1 MTTMKRISK
10 KIGLEMFHK
19 IIDNVIKWRYLLAI
33 ICLIG
38 GVAFNLN
45 GSSLNSW
52 NSSFG
57 LRESV
62 SGKKISSVTVDDLIG
77 LEKLSLWIPKLRSDG
92 TIFGTSRGIRSDEWL
107 VQTPF
112 YISQADTGNNL
123 VNETYETSGQN
134 MVLAYNV
141 TTLHPSIIGKPF
153 NWGFLVLGA
162 SRGLSWYWTF
172 KIIAMLLLSFEFAM
186 ILTRKNK
193 ILSLISSFW
202 ITYTPVVQW
211 WFMRHLGDIVFDSM
225 LIMVA
230 MYHYFNSEK
239 RYIKVLNVCLLVIG
253 LIGFPLVFY
262 PAFQIPFAY
271 VILLF
276 TIVQFV
282 TAYKQKKIKK
292 GDVMAIAVT
301 LLVSASVVGLTVF
314 QSWDAIKLTLG
325 TVYPGSR
332 FSTGGEY
339 TLANISDFLL
349 NIKLPFE
356 TPSTSNQV
364 ELSSSYHFLYF
375 IILVFPFIF
384 NKKDLK
390 KNIFEL
396 LLIIFSIFLIFYSI
410 VGVPSIVSKLTLFNL
425 VTSNRAWQAMS
436 VIAVF
441 ISIWFI
447 NYVFEKKEKI
457 SFYRYFVPIFVIS
470 IFLLYRVLTD
480 DFYRNYVGRLI
491 LIVSILIL
499 IFSFILIL
507 HQKHI
512 LVCWVVFIL
521 TFVSGFTVNPLVH
534 GIDAIEDKA
543 LSAEVKK
550 IVADDKNAMWMSEST
565 NLYNFVQM
573 FGAKSID
580 GVRFYPDKELMSVID
595 ENNDFEDIWNRYS
608 HLSYTLTNDET
619 TMNNPTPD
627 STHINLN
634 MDLLRELNISY
645 ILTKRN
651 LEEEFGSQFQLI
663 YCDSDGNLIFK
674 VNE

>member
-1 MTTMKRISK
+1 
-10 KIGLEMFHK
+10 
-19 IIDNVIKWRYLLAI
+19 
-33 ICLIG
+33 
-38 GVAFNLN
+38 
-45 GSSLNSW
+45 
-52 NSSFG
+52 
-57 LRESV
+57 
-62 SGKKISSVTVDDLIG
+62 
-77 LEKLSLWIPKLRSDG
+77 
-92 TIFGTSRGIRSDEWL
+92 
-107 VQTPF
+107 
-112 YISQADTGNNL
+112 
-123 VNETYETSGQN
+123 
-134 MVLAYNV
+134 
-141 TTLHPSIIGKPF
+141 
-153 NWGFLVLGA
+153 
-162 SRGLSWYWTF
+162 
-172 KIIAMLLLSFEFAM
+172 
-186 ILTRKNK
+186 
-193 ILSLISSFW
+193 
-202 ITYTPVVQW
+202 
-211 WFMRHLGDIVFDSM
+211 
-225 LIMVA
+225 
-230 MYHYFNSEK
+230 
-239 RYIKVLNVCLLVIG
+239 
-253 LIGFPLVFY
+253 
-262 PAFQIPFAY
+262 
-271 VILLF
+271 
-276 TIVQFV
+276 
-282 TAYKQKKIKK
+282 
-292 GDVMAIAVT
+292 
-301 LLVSASVVGLTVF
+301 
-314 QSWDAIKLTLG
+314 
-325 TVYPGSR
+325 
-332 FSTGGEY
+332 
-339 TLANISDFLL
+339 
-349 NIKLPFE
+349 
-356 TPSTSNQV
+356 
-364 ELSSSYHFLYF
+364 
-375 IILVFPFIF
+375 
-384 NKKDLK
+384 
-390 KNIFEL
+390 
-396 LLIIFSIFLIFYSI
+396 
-410 VGVPSIVSKLTLFNL
+410 
-425 VTSNRAWQAMS
+425 MS